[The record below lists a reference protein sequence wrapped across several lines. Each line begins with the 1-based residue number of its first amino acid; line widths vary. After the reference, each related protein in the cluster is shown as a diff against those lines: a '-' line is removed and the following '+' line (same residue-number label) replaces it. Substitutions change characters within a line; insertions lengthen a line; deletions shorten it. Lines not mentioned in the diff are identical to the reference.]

1 MYAYNSQTV
10 WVLRDR
16 IPVSLS
22 RIPVSRV
29 PIRVIASVVTAKA
42 EAKRD
47 REGSVRPVSPVCAAL
62 MGISRSELR
71 CLVPWRA
78 A

>member
-10 WVLRDR
+10 WVLRDL

-42 EAKRD
+42 EAKR
-47 REGSVRPVSPVCAAL
+47 EGSVRPVSPVCAAL
-62 MGISRSELR
+62 MGIYLAPS
-71 CLVPWRA
+71 
-78 A
+78 